1 MKRAP
6 RMKPRRRARR
16 AFRPR
21 IGRSVRSYNPR
32 PVFTETCRL
41 TVINTSPPVNY
52 QMNSNQTGQLR
63 VNMDMLPQ
71 LAQYSALYQKYRILK
86 VQYLCLATW
95 NTQSSDIN
103 VAQSNLS
110 TGVTYGM
117 GRIVTV
123 IQSSPGVPSPGSETD
138 VLTCNGAKV
147 IAAGPKFTITH
158 RPVPNL
164 LDSSGS
170 RITMK
175 SPFIDFVTTGFNTE
189 HGYVNWSYTLP
200 SSNPALDPL
209 YAVYAKITFQLADP
223 R

>member
-1 MKRAP
+1 MPPRKFYPKRKP
-6 RMKPRRRARR
+6 RMR
-16 AFRPR
+16 RPR
-21 IGRSVRSYNPR
+21 ANPRAYNPQ

-41 TVINTSPPVNY
+41 QVINTSPGVNY

-71 LAQYSALYQKYRILK
+71 LSQYSALYQKYRILR
-86 VQYLCLATW
+86 VQYICLATW

-103 VAQSNLS
+103 AAQSNLS
-110 TGVTYGM
+110 TAVTYGM
-117 GRIVTV
+117 GRIAYVV
-123 IQSSPGVPSPGSETD
+123 QSSPGVPAPGSEND
-138 VLTCNGAKV
+138 VLTCNGAK
-147 IAAGPKFTITH
+147 IISAGPKFTINT

-164 LDSSGS
+164 LDSTGS

-175 SPFIDFVTTGFNTE
+175 SPFIDFVTSGFNTE

-209 YAVYAKITFQLADP
+209 YVIYAKITFQLSDP

>member
-1 MKRAP
+1 MRRAP

-16 AFRPR
+16 AFRSR
-21 IGRSVRSYNPR
+21 IARPIRRYNPR

-41 TVINTSPPVNY
+41 TVINTSPAVNY
-52 QMNSNQTGQLR
+52 QMNSNSEGQLR

-103 VAQSNLS
+103 AAQSNLS
-110 TGVTYGM
+110 TAVTYGM
-117 GRIVTV
+117 GRIAYVV
-123 IQSSPGVPSPGSETD
+123 QSSPGVASPGSEQA

-158 RPVPNL
+158 KPVPDL

-170 RITMK
+170 QITMK
-175 SPFIDFVTTGFNTE
+175 SPFINFVTTGFNVQ
-189 HGYVNWSYTLP
+189 HGAVNWSYILP

-209 YAVYAKITFQLADP
+209 YAVYAKITFQLSDP

>member
-1 MKRAP
+1 
-6 RMKPRRRARR
+6 
-16 AFRPR
+16 
-21 IGRSVRSYNPR
+21 
-32 PVFTETCRL
+32 
-41 TVINTSPPVNY
+41 
-52 QMNSNQTGQLR
+52 MNSNSTGQLR
-63 VNMDMLPQ
+63 VQMDMLPQ
-71 LAQYSALYQKYRILK
+71 LSQYSSLYQKYRILK

-103 VAQSNLS
+103 AAQSNLS
-110 TGVTYGM
+110 TAVTYGM
-117 GRIVTV
+117 GRIAHV
-123 IQSSPGVPSPGSETD
+123 IQSSPGVPLPVNEDS

-170 RITMK
+170 QVTMK
-175 SPFIDFVTTGFNTE
+175 SPFINFVPSGFNVE
-189 HGYVNWSYTLP
+189 HGAVDWSYILP

-209 YAVYAKITFQLADP
+209 YAVYAKITFQLSDP